1 MQCLR
6 ISAEDL
12 LHVAWVTNTLSIY
25 HKSSFFIMQILN
37 GHPKVL
43 NGQFLPDDLTF
54 FTASARQ
61 KFAPIHFPFDLGKK
75 ATKAR

>member
-1 MQCLR
+1 MQCLH

-43 NGQFLPDDLTF
+43 NGQFLPDGLTF
-54 FTASARQ
+54 FITSARQ
-61 KFAPIHFPFDLGKK
+61 KFAPIHFSFDLGKK
-75 ATKAR
+75 ATKVR